1 MRLNRLLPSLSL
13 VGALLIALP
22 AEAAR
27 LQSWRFD
34 PQENRLTFTTD
45 DSIQPTAQLLSNPT
59 RLVIDMPGTTLQ
71 APEVLAVEGPIKA
84 VSVSEREA
92 ATTRLVIEY
101 NAGYTVDPNQV
112 QVRGESA
119 RQWTVQLPDAIAT
132 NTPGQLAASEPT
144 EEETAESAEEVDRT
158 TEIARNTVRN
168 RP

>member
-92 ATTRLVIEY
+92 ATTRLVIE
-101 NAGYTVDPNQV
+101 
-112 QVRGESA
+112 
-119 RQWTVQLPDAIAT
+119 
-132 NTPGQLAASEPT
+132 
-144 EEETAESAEEVDRT
+144 
-158 TEIARNTVRN
+158 
-168 RP
+168 